1 MRGDGAGWGAVSTPG
16 PRRDGTLCWY
26 LGNDELGVLRAVQ
39 LQLLGDVG
47 QGDAGVGEADHADTC
62 GEKGTGCSPPGLPS
76 LRRVLKHSPTCLDDV
91 VPQPNDQGVSAISL
105 ELVPKLV
112 KDLVE
117 LGQVPRPDS
126 WREEGGN
133 GGRRKAGE
141 SESGL
146 ADFLLLKWHLHPS
159 PIKGREENSYWVP
172 SHSGYFMIL

>member
-1 MRGDGAGWGAVSTPG
+1 MGEQGRVGSC
-16 PRRDGTLCWY
+16 RDPQRDSLCWY
-26 LGNDELGVLRAVQ
+26 LGNDELGVLGAVE

-62 GEKGTGCSPPGLPS
+62 REKGMRCSPPGLPS
-76 LRRVLKHSPTCLDDV
+76 PAGLPKRPPTCLDDI
-91 VPQPNDQGVSAISL
+91 VPQPNDQSVGAISL

-117 LGQVPRPDS
+117 LGQVPRPDG

-146 ADFLLLKWHLHPS
+146 ADFLLLLLPKWHLHPS
-159 PIKGREENSYWVP
+159 PIQGREENFHWVP
-172 SHSGYFMIL
+172 SHSGYFTIL